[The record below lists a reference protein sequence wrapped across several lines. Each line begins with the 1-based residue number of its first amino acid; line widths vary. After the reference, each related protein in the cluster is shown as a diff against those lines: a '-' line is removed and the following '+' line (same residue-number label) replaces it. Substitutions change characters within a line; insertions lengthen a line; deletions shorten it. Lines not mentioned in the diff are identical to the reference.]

1 MSVED
6 GIVEGFKNGGG
17 VPYSAFPRFHEVMAE
32 DSGQTVVEARTN
44 HILPLVPGLVE
55 RLEDGIEVL
64 EVGCGSGR
72 ALNLMVRTFSNSSFT
87 GYDFSEK
94 AIARVRAEAE

>member
-1 MSVED
+1 M
-6 GIVEGFKNGGG
+6 
-17 VPYSAFPRFHEVMAE
+17 
-32 DSGQTVVEARTN
+32 
-44 HILPLVPGLVE
+44 PGLVE
-55 RLEDGIEVL
+55 RLEDGNEVL
-64 EVGCGSGR
+64 DVGCGSGR